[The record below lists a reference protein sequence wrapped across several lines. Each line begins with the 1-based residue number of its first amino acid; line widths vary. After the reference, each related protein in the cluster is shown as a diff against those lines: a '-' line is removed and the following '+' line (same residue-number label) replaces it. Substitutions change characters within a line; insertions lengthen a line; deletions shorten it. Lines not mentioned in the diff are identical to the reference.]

1 MNRTVWY
8 RFILTALLF
17 LGVWLFLRYL
27 LPVFLPFGLGLL
39 LALTAEPAVL
49 FGAQKLKLPRWAA
62 SGAGV
67 TLTLL
72 LLLTIVGAVG
82 AVAVKELG
90 SLAGHLPDLQQTA
103 RETTDRLRY
112 FLEDAAARAPEGV
125 RPLMDRSV
133 DRLFSSGTEL
143 MEQVTIRLPGA
154 VSGFLSRVPN
164 GVLGVGTGILSGFM
178 FSVRLPKLKE
188 TAAQKMPESLQT
200 RLLPALKR
208 SKEALFGW
216 LKAQLKLAAV
226 TYCILTVGFLLLRV
240 RFAPLWA
247 AAVAL
252 VDAVPLLGTGTVLLP
267 WALVC
272 LGQGQHLQ
280 AIGLIAIYGAAFLTR
295 TVLEPRFVG
304 RHLGIDPLVT
314 LIFLYFGYRF
324 WGLVGMLLAPMLA
337 AAIAAAGNG
346 QLRMDGYPEK
356 NGRVE

>member
-1 MNRTVWY
+1 MNRTAWH
-8 RFILTALLF
+8 RFALMAVIF
-17 LGVWLFLRYL
+17 FGVWLVFRYL

-39 LALTAEPAVL
+39 LALTAEPAVH
-49 FGAQKLKLPRWAA
+49 FSVQRLKLPRWAA

-72 LLLTIVGAVG
+72 LLLAIVGAVG
-82 AVAVKELG
+82 AVTVKELG
-90 SLAGHLPDLQQTA
+90 SLAGYLPDLQQTA
-103 RETTDRLRY
+103 RETTDRLRF

-133 DRLFSSGTEL
+133 ERLFSSGTEL

-154 VSGFLSRVPN
+154 VSGFLGRVPD
-164 GVLGVGTGILSGFM
+164 GVLGIGTGILSGFM
-178 FSVRLPKLKE
+178 FSARLPKLKE
-188 TAAQKMPESLQT
+188 TVAQKLPESFQT
-200 RLLPALKR
+200 RLLPAVKQ
-208 SKEALFGW
+208 SKKALFGW
-216 LKAQLKLAAV
+216 LKAQFKLAAV
-226 TYCILTVGFLLLRV
+226 TYGILTVGFLLLRV

-272 LGQGQHLQ
+272 LGQGQHLR

-304 RHLGIDPLVT
+304 RHLGIDPLMT
-314 LIFLYFGYRF
+314 LVFLYLGYRF
-324 WGLVGMLLAPMLA
+324 WGIPGMLVAPMVLA
-337 AAIAAAGNG
+337 AVMAAGR
-346 QLRMDGYPEK
+346 QTDLPENASK
-356 NGRVE
+356 DV

>member
-1 MNRTVWY
+1 MNRTAWH
-8 RFILTALLF
+8 RIALTALLF
-17 LGVWLFLRYL
+17 LLVWLVLRYL

-39 LALTAEPAVL
+39 LAMTAEPVVH
-49 FGAQKLKLPRWAA
+49 FGTQRLRLPRWAA

-90 SLAGHLPDLQQTA
+90 NLAGHLPDLQQTA
-103 RETTDRLRY
+103 RETTNRLRF
-112 FLEDAAARAPEGV
+112 FLEDAANRAPEGV

-154 VSGFLSRVPN
+154 ISGVLSRVPD
-164 GVLGVGTGILSGFM
+164 GVLGIGTGILSGFM
-178 FSVRLPKLKE
+178 FSSRLPKIKE
-188 TAAQKMPESLQT
+188 AAAKKMPESLGT

-226 TYCILTVGFLLLRV
+226 TYGILTVGFLLLRV
-240 RFAPLWA
+240 HFAPLWA
-247 AAVAL
+247 VAVAL

-272 LGQGQHLQ
+272 LGQGQHLR
-280 AIGLIAIYGAAFLTR
+280 AIGLIAIYGATFLTR

-304 RHLGIDPLVT
+304 RHLGIDPLMT
-314 LIFLYFGYRF
+314 LVFLYLGYRF
-324 WGLVGMLLAPMLA
+324 WGLPGMLVAPMVLA
-337 AAIAAAGNG
+337 AVMAAGS
-346 QLRMDGYPEK
+346 QIDLPK
-356 NGRVE
+356 NDSKDV